1 MSLLPLAIAAGAAIA
16 ACGGSSHPNAGV
28 KATKPTVKAT
38 PATLVSQTFSASN
51 AVQSGK
57 LDMTATITLDGVKQL
72 SGQPITLHLSGP
84 FARGAD
90 NKVST
95 ALTMTL
101 GIASKNINLAVDEVN
116 GTAYVGISGTFYKLP
131 ASATRP
137 PAGATGAVARL
148 KGLFTSLGINPKTW
162 LTNPH
167 IVGTTKVGGVDT
179 DHLTAQVDVPKMIGD
194 LAKVVSQVGGS
205 ASSALPTTSLSQ
217 LGSAITS
224 AQLDVYTGV
233 ADHIIRQIHVAVA
246 FKAPASLG
254 TSAGGLTGGSID
266 FVVTLTDLNQPQT
279 ITAPANAQPFT
290 AAALGGLLGGL
301 GVGGGGLFS
310 STSTSTS

>member
-1 MSLLPLAIAAGAAIA
+1 LGIAAAAAIA
-16 ACGGSSHPNAGV
+16 ACGGSSHHNAGV
-28 KATKPTVKAT
+28 NATKPKAT

-57 LDMTATITLDGVKQL
+57 LDVTATITLDGVKQL
-72 SGQPITLHLSGP
+72 SGQPITLHVSGP

-116 GTAYVGISGTFYKLP
+116 GAAYVGIGGTFYKLP

-167 IVGTTKVGGVDT
+167 IVGGTTKVGGVDT

-194 LAKVVSQVGGS
+194 LGKVASQLGGS
-205 ASSALPTTSLSQ
+205 AASALPTTSLNQ

-246 FKAPASLG
+246 FKAPASLA

-301 GVGGGGLFS
+301 GVGANGGGLFS
-310 STSTSTS
+310 STSTSSS